1 MKFSTV
7 EIRPGGSKR
16 DKWEVRFADL
26 PHDRVNEGHGPHGLG
41 FYHYPRRMG
50 KEKAFEALRAHL
62 VAKHE
67 EEIAALTKSLGKLKA
82 LKMPNVGGE
91 ARLAAH
97 QPAGGTSAATQG

>member
-1 MKFSTV
+1 MKFNTV
-7 EIRPGGSKR
+7 EIRPGGTKR

-82 LKMPNVGGE
+82 LKMPNAELTGAERQRREGS
-91 ARLAAH
+91 
-97 QPAGGTSAATQG
+97 G